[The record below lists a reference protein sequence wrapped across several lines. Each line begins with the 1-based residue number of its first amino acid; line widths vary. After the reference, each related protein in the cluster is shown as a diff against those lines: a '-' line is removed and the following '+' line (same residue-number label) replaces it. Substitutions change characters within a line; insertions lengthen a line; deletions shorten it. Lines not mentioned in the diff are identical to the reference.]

1 MDRACFACGPDNP
14 NGLKLAIEPTAEGV
28 TARVLPAAWTQ
39 GYHGI
44 VHGGIICTLLDEI
57 AVWAAHR
64 IGHYAATGEINVRF
78 KRSMEVGKAYRLNG
92 RITAVKSILALAES
106 EIVDDQG
113 TVIAQAR
120 VKLIKIEHH

>member
-14 NGLKLAIEPTAEGV
+14 NGLKLTIEPSAEGV
-28 TARVLPAAWTQ
+28 TARVVPADWTQ

-78 KRSMEVGKAYRLNG
+78 KHSMAVGKAYRLNG
-92 RITAVKSILALAES
+92 RITAVKNPLALAES
-106 EIVDDQG
+106 EIVDERG

-120 VKLIKIEHH
+120 VKLVKIEHR

>member
-14 NGLKLAIEPTAEGV
+14 NGLKLAIEPAAEGV
-28 TARVLPAAWTQ
+28 TACFTPAAWTQ

-78 KRSMEVGKAYRLNG
+78 KHSMPIGRVYRLNG
-92 RITAVKSILALAES
+92 RIATVKNALALAES

-120 VKLIKIEHH
+120 VKLIKIEQH